1 MTIERRRKPSLRHL
15 MIASSSCPRIGIA
28 WLATSAVILAGLAPT
43 VAAERGGN
51 GLADAPSPYLR
62 DHADDPV
69 DWQPWGPE
77 AFDAARRRG
86 QPVFLS
92 IGFSSCHWCHVMA
105 RESFRDPETA
115 AYLNEHFVCIK
126 VDRDERPD
134 VDQIYMTFVQATTG
148 RGGWPLSV
156 WLTPD
161 GEPFAG
167 GTYFAAAD
175 RPGRPGFRTV
185 LAEVVEAWITDRAGV
200 VASGR
205 ETRAALTNLVA
216 APVATAE
223 SDSARVQARAL
234 ETLRAEFDPRHG
246 GFGGPPKFPR
256 PAAIEFL
263 LYAAA
268 APPDDGGDRAP
279 HAMAVATLQAMA
291 AGGIRDQLGGGFH
304 RYATDAAW
312 REPHFEQLLVD
323 QAQLAM
329 TYLRAFQATNDAAFA
344 ATARGLLDAAL
355 RDLAAPDGGF
365 HAAIDADSL
374 PNPTAT
380 EPEEGAFYRW
390 TRDQIEQGLG
400 PERAAR
406 FCHRYGPEANG
417 AIRGSVLFERHSIDE
432 TAAAFGLSVA
442 EAAAELEHSRRRL
455 LAARDDRP
463 RPAVDATL
471 ITASN
476 GLMISALTRG
486 YQLLGDPA
494 YLEAADAAAD
504 RMHRDLV
511 SPDGSLGHARQGD
524 GPLRGGFADDYAFL
538 IRGLLDLY
546 EASFDPDRLVQAV
559 ALQDRQ
565 DAIFWDDEAGGY
577 FAAPAGDP
585 LLIVRPKPDRD
596 EAVPSAN
603 AVSLANLRRLAVIL
617 DEPARFARAERLVA
631 ALRGRIEQTPTA
643 VLSLLVERDRL
654 ALPATHVVIAG
665 RRSTPDTVA
674 LVEAVW
680 KSRATN
686 WILLLADGDERL
698 AQLSPLA
705 RLVPQAGA
713 AGKSGPEQSAKAF
726 VCTGETCHPPTSDP
740 AEVRRLLNPAAA
752 RLPE

>member
-1 MTIERRRKPSLRHL
+1 
-15 MIASSSCPRIGIA
+15 MISSSAFCS
-28 WLATSAVILAGLAPT
+28 LASLAVVAVLLGMAPT
-43 VAAERGGN
+43 VAAERVGN

-69 DWQPWGPE
+69 DWRPWGPE
-77 AFDAARRRG
+77 AFDLARRRG

-115 AYLNEHFVCIK
+115 AFLNENFICIK

-167 GTYFAAAD
+167 GTYFATAD

-185 LAEVVEAWITDRAGV
+185 LAEVVKAWTNDRAGV
-200 VASGR
+200 AAGGR
-205 ETRAALTNLVA
+205 ETRAALANLVA
-216 APVATAE
+216 APVATAK
-223 SDSARVQARAL
+223 SDLVEVRARAL
-234 ETLRAEFDPRHG
+234 ESLRAEFDPRHG

-256 PAAIEFL
+256 PAAVEFL
-263 LYAAA
+263 FHVAA
-268 APPDDGGDRAP
+268 APPDDGGDRTP
-279 HAMAVATLQAMA
+279 VAMAVATLRAMA

-312 REPHFEQLLVD
+312 RGPHFEQLLVD

-344 ATARGLLDAAL
+344 ATARGLLDSAL
-355 RDLAAPDGGF
+355 RDLAAPGGGF

-390 TRDQIEQGLG
+390 TRDQIEQVLDAG
-400 PERAAR
+400 PADR
-406 FCHRYGPEANG
+406 FCHRYGPEATG
-417 AIRGSVLFERHSIDE
+417 AIRGSVLFERHSLAE

-442 EAAAELEHSRRRL
+442 EAATELEHSRRL
-455 LAARDDRP
+455 LVAARSRRP
-463 RPAVDATL
+463 RPTVDETL
-471 ITASN
+471 ITAAN
-476 GLMISALTRG
+476 GLMISALARG
-486 YQLLGDPA
+486 YQLFGDPA
-494 YLEAADAAAD
+494 YLDAADAAAD

-511 SPDGSLGHARQGD
+511 GPDGSLGHARQGD

-538 IRGLLDLY
+538 IQGLLDLY
-546 EASFDPDRLVQAV
+546 EASFDSGRLAQAV

-565 DAIFWDDEAGGY
+565 DATFWDDEAGGY

-603 AVSLANLRRLAVIL
+603 AVSLANLRRLTTIL
-617 DEPARFARAERLVA
+617 DEPARSARAERLVA
-631 ALRGRIEQTPTA
+631 ALRGRMEQTPTA
-643 VLSLLVERDRL
+643 ALALLVERDRL
-654 ALPATHVVIAG
+654 ALPTTHVVIAG
-665 RRSTPDTVA
+665 QREAHDTVE

-686 WILLLADGDERL
+686 WILLLADCDERL
-698 AQLSPLA
+698 AQLSPLV
-705 RLVPQAGA
+705 RVVPQAGA
-713 AGKSGPEQSAKAF
+713 AGGKPEPAQPAKAF
-726 VCTGETCHPPTSDP
+726 ICTGETCHPPTSDP
-740 AEVRRLLNPAAA
+740 AEVRRLLDPAAA

>member
-1 MTIERRRKPSLRHL
+1 MQIERRRKKSLLHP
-15 MIASSSCPRIGIA
+15 MIFPSSCRRMGIA
-28 WLATSAVILAGLAPT
+28 WLAAAAAIQPGLAPA
-43 VAAERGGN
+43 VAAERARN
-51 GLADAPSPYLR
+51 GLADAQSPYLR

-69 DWQPWGPE
+69 EWRPWEPE
-77 AFDAARRRG
+77 AFELARRRG

-115 AYLNEHFVCIK
+115 AFLNEHFVCIK

-167 GTYFAAAD
+167 GTYFATAD

-185 LAEVVEAWITDRAGV
+185 LAEVVEAWTTDRAGV

-216 APVATAE
+216 APVAAEE
-223 SDSARVQARAL
+223 SDSAAVHARAVQ
-234 ETLRAEFDPRHG
+234 TLRAEFDSRHG

-256 PAAIEFL
+256 PAAVEFL
-263 LYAAA
+263 FHVAA

-279 HAMAVATLQAMA
+279 QAMAVATLRAMA

-323 QAQLAM
+323 QAQLAT
-329 TYLRAFQATNDAAFA
+329 TYVRAFQATADVAFA

-355 RDLAAPDGGF
+355 RDLAAPGGGF

-374 PNPTAT
+374 PNSTAT

-390 TRDQIEQGLG
+390 TRDQIEQVLDAG
-400 PERAAR
+400 PADH
-406 FCHRYGPEANG
+406 FCHRYGPDANG
-417 AIRGSVLFERHSIDE
+417 AARGSVLFERHSLAE
-432 TAAAFGLSVA
+432 TATAFGLPLA
-442 EAAAELEHSRRRL
+442 EAAAELEHSRRL
-455 LAARDDRP
+455 LMAARSRRP

-471 ITASN
+471 ITAAN
-476 GLMISALTRG
+476 GLMISALARG

-494 YLEAADAAAD
+494 YLEAADGAAD

-511 SPDGSLGHARQGD
+511 SPDGSLGHARAGD
-524 GPLRGGFADDYAFL
+524 GPRRGGFAEDYAFL

-546 EASFDPDRLVQAV
+546 EASFDPGRLAQAA

-603 AVSLANLRRLAVIL
+603 AVSLANLRRLATIL
-617 DEPARFARAERLVA
+617 DEPARFERAERLVA
-631 ALRGRIEQTPTA
+631 AVRGRIEQTPTA
-643 VLSLLVERDRL
+643 ALSLLVERERL

-665 RRSTPDTVA
+665 RRDAADTAA

-680 KSRATN
+680 HSPATN
-686 WILLLADGDERL
+686 WILLLADGDDRL
-698 AQLSPLA
+698 ARLSPLV
-705 RLVPQAGA
+705 RLATRAEA
-713 AGKSGPEQSAKAF
+713 AGKPGPEQPATASI
-726 VCTGETCHPPTSDP
+726 CTGETCHPPTSDP
-740 AEVRRLLNPAAA
+740 AEVRRLLEAAA
-752 RLPE
+752 GRRPE